1 MLEVSKLQEDSRLK
15 DSFLR
20 SHSIDYPTSTRK
32 QREAK
37 LLGHPADKRSS
48 LHFARSNYIRSVFCK
63 QLAYFF
69 RYRASLRLR
78 AESIRP
84 GNNLA
89 TYCYKLSCR
98 NNMQAESL
106 KKKKKQ
112 AKKEYRKREGKTI
125 SAFARDCITRDN
137 WELFKET

>member
-106 KKKKKQ
+106 KKKKKTGEKGIQ
-112 AKKEYRKREGKTI
+112 KTRRKNNL
-125 SAFARDCITRDN
+125 SVCTRLYN
-137 WELFKET
+137 T

>member
-1 MLEVSKLQEDSRLK
+1 MKRGISINELLIKFAILNRSSDFQKNKKTGMLEVSKLQEDSRLK

-89 TYCYKLSCR
+89 TYC
-98 NNMQAESL
+98 
-106 KKKKKQ
+106 
-112 AKKEYRKREGKTI
+112 
-125 SAFARDCITRDN
+125 
-137 WELFKET
+137 